1 MTDGRCCHLQALQL
15 ASRVDPGHNRTIG
28 VLTKIDLM
36 DRGTNAVDILNNRKY
51 PLKLGWVGVVNR
63 SQQDIEGRKTLADA
77 KEAEKS
83 YFHSGDS
90 PYRCVLNFYSQH
102 SRRGPL
108 KLVGWV
114 CFGL

>member
-1 MTDGRCCHLQALQL
+1 MLSPAGAAAREPRRPLATTEHRCAHQ
-15 ASRVDPGHNRTIG
+15 
-28 VLTKIDLM
+28 
-36 DRGTNAVDILNNRKY
+36 DRSHGPRHHAVDILNNRKY

-90 PYRCVLNFYSQH
+90 PYRCVLHFIRNIQEED
-102 SRRGPL
+102 L
-108 KLVGWV
+108 
-114 CFGL
+114 